1 MKFKLTA
8 VSLVL
13 ASMSVGAQSVNTGPI
28 DVLPPLEGVVMNP
41 VFGAPPPL
49 DGITVTPPTAGNCP
63 TLGCG
68 DTKTITKVPPTL
80 PVPIDPNASTT
91 SSNDEPVKVV
101 SAPNSTP
108 VAVVVP
114 VVTVAPV
121 IPVAPVI
128 LGGIHTATLATLPQ
142 TTQRLGQTVQSRM
155 DSDLM
160 TGKNAWGDVVYQ
172 RGERSSND
180 GVNGFN
186 SNLYQLVVGTDAYTD
201 AESGLKL
208 GAGLALS
215 NTMVNTNGGSST
227 IQQGSL
233 FVYGKMP
240 VLQDYVLDGMVS
252 VGMSSTNLSRGN
264 FSNKSVMGNDAMV
277 SVGISRP
284 FAYNEVQITPYAR
297 VSYQYLGQDSYN
309 EGKAA
314 GAMSVGSFSGNAVRG
329 VVGVAVG
336 SLNKDPRKSDYTYRA
351 NIGVGADTQGL
362 LNPTVNATVGGYT
375 NSVTTATAGS
385 TFVQVSLYG
394 TAKVAD
400 NAYAY
405 AGVSSE
411 TRSGQ
416 TLYGGMVGFRM
427 AF

>member
-8 VSLVL
+8 LSLVL
-13 ASMSVGAQSVNTGPI
+13 ASMSAGAQQI
-28 DVLPPLEGVVMNP
+28 DILPPLTGVVMNP
-41 VFGAPPPL
+41 VVGAPPPL
-49 DGITVTPPTAGNCP
+49 DGNPVTPPTVGNCP
-63 TLGCG
+63 ILGCG
-68 DTKTITKVPPTL
+68 DKSEKITKVTVDTPP
-80 PVPIDPNASTT
+80 PPST
-91 SSNDEPVKVV
+91 NDEPVKVV
-101 SAPNSTP
+101 SAPNSDP
-108 VAVVVP
+108 VAVVETP
-114 VVTVAPV
+114 RVVEVAPV

-128 LGGIHTATLATLPQ
+128 LGGIHTASLATLPQ

-180 GVNGFN
+180 GVSGFN
-186 SNLYQLVVGTDAYTD
+186 SNLYQLVLGTDAYTD

-252 VGMSSTNLSRGN
+252 VGVSSTNLSRGN

-297 VSYQYLGQDSYN
+297 VSYQYLGQDAYN
-309 EGKAA
+309 EGKAD
-314 GAMSVGSFSGNAVRG
+314 GAMSVGAFSGNAVRG

-336 SLNKDPRKSDYTYRA
+336 SLNKDPLKSDYTYRA

-375 NSVTTATAGS
+375 NSVTTATVGS
-385 TFVQVSLYG
+385 TFVLVSLYG

>member
-49 DGITVTPPTAGNCP
+49 DGTTVNPPTAGNCP

-68 DTKTITKVPPTL
+68 DTKTITKVPVDTP
-80 PVPIDPNASTT
+80 PPPSST
-91 SSNDEPVKVV
+91 NDEPIKVV

-108 VAVVVP
+108 VAVVETPRVIP
-114 VVTVAPV
+114 VAPV
-121 IPVAPVI
+121 IPVVPVAPVI
-128 LGGIHTATLATLPQ
+128 LGGIHTASLATLPQ

-180 GVNGFN
+180 GVSGFN
-186 SNLYQLVVGTDAYTD
+186 SNLYQLVLGTDAYTD
-201 AESGLKL
+201 AVSGLKL

-240 VLQDYVLDGMVS
+240 VLQDYVLDSIVS

-309 EGKAA
+309 EGKAD
-314 GAMSVGSFSGNAVRG
+314 GAMSVGSFNGNAVRG

-336 SLNKDPRKSDYTYRA
+336 SLNKDPLKSDYTYRA

>member
-49 DGITVTPPTAGNCP
+49 DGTTVNPPTAGNCP

-68 DTKTITKVPPTL
+68 DTKTITKVPVDTP
-80 PVPIDPNASTT
+80 PPPSST
-91 SSNDEPVKVV
+91 NDEPIKVV

-108 VAVVVP
+108 VAVVETPRVIP
-114 VVTVAPV
+114 VAPV
-121 IPVAPVI
+121 IPVVPVAPVI
-128 LGGIHTATLATLPQ
+128 LGGIHTASLATLPQ

-180 GVNGFN
+180 GVSGFN
-186 SNLYQLVVGTDAYTD
+186 SNLYQLVLGTDAYTD
-201 AESGLKL
+201 AVSGLKL

-233 FVYGKMP
+233 FAYGKMP
-240 VLQDYVLDGMVS
+240 VLQDYVLDSIVS

-309 EGKAA
+309 EGKAD
-314 GAMSVGSFSGNAVRG
+314 GAMSVGAFNGNAVRG

-336 SLNKDPRKSDYTYRA
+336 SLNKDPLKSDYTYRA